1 MTEIYDPYT
10 VILITIGVVMSLPW
24 LAQMSR
30 QLGRILV
37 SHFYPITTIILE
49 TEDEKGNITRK
60 KVKLSNSSELAKEI
74 LKARRIVDEQ

>member
-1 MTEIYDPYT
+1 
-10 VILITIGVVMSLPW
+10 
-24 LAQMSR
+24 MSR